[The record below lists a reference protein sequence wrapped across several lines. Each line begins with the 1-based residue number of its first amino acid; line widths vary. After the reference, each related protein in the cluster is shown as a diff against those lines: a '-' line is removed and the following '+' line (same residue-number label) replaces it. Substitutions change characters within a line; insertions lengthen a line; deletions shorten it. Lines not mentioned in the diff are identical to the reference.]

1 MTTYSFLQHYWWAI
15 ISLLAGILTFLLFV
29 QGANSLLYTAAKDE
43 TQYKLIMNSTGRKWE
58 LTFTTLVTFGGAFF
72 ASFPLFYSTS
82 FGGAYWVWI
91 AILLSFVVQAVSY
104 EYQSKSGNI
113 VGKKTFRVLLV
124 VSGIISPLLI
134 GTAVSTFF
142 YGASFIVNKE
152 AIAEP
157 LTPVISYWTNPWR
170 GLEALWSPF
179 FNLVLGFAMVMLSR
193 SLGALYLINNIH
205 NKPLMQRLRLL
216 LLSNSIWFVI
226 SFVTYLVA
234 ILTKTGYHADPT
246 TDTISIIDYKYI
258 NNLMEMPI
266 VFSMLVVG
274 ILLVLY
280 GIIRTIIQ
288 ADYTRGI
295 WSTGFGSIITVMS
308 LFLTLGYNNTAYY
321 PSTADIQSSLTIS
334 NSCSSEFTL
343 FTMSIVSIIIP
354 FVIAYIAYCWR
365 KMDKKNLT
373 GKEVSESPHLY

>member
-29 QGANSLLYTAAKDE
+29 QGANSLLYSAAKDE

-113 VGKKTFRVLLV
+113 VGKKTFRILLV

>member
-113 VGKKTFRVLLV
+113 VGKKTFRILLV

-373 GKEVSESPHLY
+373 GKEVSENPHLY

>member
-91 AILLSFVVQAVSY
+91 ALLLSFVVQAVSY

-113 VGKKTFRVLLV
+113 VGKKTFRILLV

-142 YGASFIVNKE
+142 YGASFVVNKE

-157 LTPVISYWTNPWR
+157 LAPVISYWTNPWR

-246 TDTISIIDYKYI
+246 TGTISIIDYKYI

-295 WSTGFGSIITVMS
+295 WSAGFGSIITVMS

-321 PSTADIQSSLTIS
+321 PSIADIQSSLTIS

>member
-29 QGANSLLYTAAKDE
+29 QGANSLLYSAAKDE

-91 AILLSFVVQAVSY
+91 ALLLSFVVQAVSY

-113 VGKKTFRVLLV
+113 VGKKTFRILLV

-142 YGASFIVNKE
+142 YGASFVVNKE

-157 LTPVISYWTNPWR
+157 LAPVISYWTNPWR

-205 NKPLMQRLRLL
+205 NKPLMQRLRLI

-234 ILTKTGYHADPT
+234 IFTKTGYHADPT
-246 TDTISIIDYKYI
+246 TGIISIIDYKYL
-258 NNLMEMPI
+258 NNIIEMPI
-266 VFSMLVVG
+266 VFSMLIVG
-274 ILLVLY
+274 IVFVLY

-295 WSTGFGSIITVMS
+295 WSAG
-308 LFLTLGYNNTAYY
+308 L
-321 PSTADIQSSLTIS
+321 
-334 NSCSSEFTL
+334 
-343 FTMSIVSIIIP
+343 
-354 FVIAYIAYCWR
+354 
-365 KMDKKNLT
+365 
-373 GKEVSESPHLY
+373 EVSLR